1 MSHLDGKITSGRQP
15 NDLPV
20 EVGGA
25 GSSGLQEH
33 DKDWD
38 AMEQGGFD
46 VPLGSTDT
54 IPGPNPQGDNP
65 SFDMP
70 AFADG
75 QDVRKTYVEP
85 KRGA

>member
-20 EVGGA
+20 EIGGA
-25 GSSGLQEH
+25 GTSGLQEH

-38 AMEQGGFD
+38 AMEQGGFE
-46 VPLGSTDT
+46 VPLGSADSSDK
-54 IPGPNPQGDNP
+54 NPQGDNP

-75 QDVRKTYVEP
+75 EDVRKTYVAP
-85 KRGA
+85 KRGV

>member
-1 MSHLDGKITSGRQP
+1 MSHLDGKITSGVQP

-25 GSSGLQEH
+25 GTSGLQEFN
-33 DKDWD
+33 KDWD

-46 VPLGSTDT
+46 VPLGTAGSNDL
-54 IPGPNPQGDNP
+54 NPQGDNP
-65 SFDMP
+65 NFSMP

-75 QDVRKTYVEP
+75 EDVRKTYVSP
-85 KRGA
+85 KGAA

>member
-25 GSSGLQEH
+25 GTSGLQELN
-33 DKDWD
+33 KDWD

-46 VPLGSTDT
+46 IPLGSADSSDT
-54 IPGPNPQGDNP
+54 NSQGDNP
-65 SFDMP
+65 SFAMP

-75 QDVRKTYVEP
+75 EDVRKTYVAP
-85 KRGA
+85 KGGA